1 MARSRMW
8 LSRSGWWPQRVV
20 GSLEK
25 ETGRV
30 AREWRADHEDEGL
43 NPLAAMLDPL
53 LARFDVRRLA
63 WHPYLY
69 WELAAEMRVPQGQ
82 EAAVARRLRDE
93 EAALLRQRRLR
104 GLLFSTVGRKQTLA
118 GR

>member
-1 MARSRMW
+1 M
-8 LSRSGWWPQRVV
+8 
-20 GSLEK
+20 
-25 ETGRV
+25 
-30 AREWRADHEDEGL
+30 AREWQVDHEDEGL
-43 NPLAAMLDPL
+43 NPLGAMLGPL
-53 LARFDVRRLA
+53 RERFRRLA
-63 WHPYLY
+63 WHPYLF

-104 GLLFSTVGRKQTLA
+104 GVLFSTMGKQTVA